1 MTLSMWSN
9 QSPRHLW
16 SVFFAREFYT
26 DVVKQETGKQ
36 MRALMFKPF
45 RAIPTTKTMKQDK
58 NSIFFFEVLEWRNPK
73 QTI

>member
-1 MTLSMWSN
+1 
-9 QSPRHLW
+9 
-16 SVFFAREFYT
+16 VFFAREFYT

-58 NSIFFFEVLEWRNPK
+58 NSIFFFEVLE
-73 QTI
+73 